1 MTQHYV
7 PTRSVVS
14 STRVTA
20 PPQSMRSVR
29 MPHTIVRSTTTTCCY
44 GRRRAQNMVYRVC
57 ICYYIYLYNSSQVT
71 KMYKHVDSSVPLVLQ
86 VATLHISNKNRR
98 HPHLFCDTT
107 DSAVFCPERDDSCTN
122 EMHVFGSTAAAVY
135 QIQIHFIPTWRI
147 RTDQVCGG
155 KVNQYHS
162 KKSK

>member
-29 MPHTIVRSTTTTCCY
+29 MPHTIVRSTTMTTTTCCY

-107 DSAVFCPERDDSCTN
+107 DSAVFCPQRDDSCTRRTFL
-122 EMHVFGSTAAAVY
+122 VQLPLLLLSTIPNTLY
-135 QIQIHFIPTWRI
+135 TDIQNTHGPR
-147 RTDQVCGG
+147 R
-155 KVNQYHS
+155 
-162 KKSK
+162 